1 MVVSMFFSIIQCRA
15 VQVLR
20 CVQGE
25 RCKCCGVVYVSGL
38 SAAVCARLQLDEEP
52 FAALLGTK
60 VNEGL
65 RFVVRYSGSY
75 HPVMQSELGI
85 K

>member
-1 MVVSMFFSIIQCRA
+1 M
-15 VQVLR
+15 LR

-52 FAALLGTK
+52 FAALSGTK

-65 RFVVRYSGSY
+65 RFVVRDLGPYQ
-75 HPVMQSELGI
+75 PVMQSGLGI